1 MINNDL
7 LSFRMDSKKRVFN
20 KYLLY
25 FCAMQN
31 KQTFEFEF
39 IVLMAS
45 LMSIVALSIDA
56 LLPALPE
63 IGASLGVTNTNDN
76 QLLITMIFLGLG
88 FGQLLFG
95 PLSDSFGRKPIVY
108 FGFFVFIIAT
118 LICVTTNSF
127 EMMIIGRILQGVGL
141 SSPRTLSIAIV
152 RDSYSG
158 NYMAKI
164 LSIVVMV
171 FILVPVIAPAL
182 GQFLLNFYNWE
193 SIFYVTLIYGVLVM
207 FWFWKR
213 QPETLPKVKRVKLTP
228 SLFIDGTKEFLKYK
242 NAVAFTLVSGFITG
256 SFMVYLST
264 SQQIFEQ
271 QYNLADLFPY
281 IFASLAISVGLATY
295 LNSRLVVK
303 YGMWRIA
310 YFGTIAYVIISVL
323 YVVLFWSGTNP
334 SIGILMSFF
343 ALQFFAIGFL
353 FGNLRALAMQP
364 LGHIAGIGAAI
375 NGFVSTVMAVPIAN
389 YIGSFV
395 IDSVLPLFIG
405 FSVFGALSLLV
416 FLRLKMSRT

>member
-1 MINNDL
+1 
-7 LSFRMDSKKRVFN
+7 
-20 KYLLY
+20 
-25 FCAMQN
+25 MQN

-39 IVLMAS
+39 VALMAA

-63 IGASLGVTNTNDN
+63 IGSALGVSNPNNN

-88 FGQLLFG
+88 FGQLIFG
-95 PLSDSFGRKPIVY
+95 PLSDSFGRKPM
-108 FGFFVFIIAT
+108 VFIGFTVFVIAT
-118 LICVTTNSF
+118 IICVTPDSF
-127 EMMIIGRILQGVGL
+127 EMMIIGRVLQGVGL

-171 FILVPVIAPAL
+171 FILVPIIAPAL

-193 SIFYVTLIYGVLVM
+193 SIFYVNLIFGVLVM

-213 QPETLPKVKRVKLTP
+213 QPETLANTNRVRF
-228 SLFIDGTKEFLKYK
+228 SARMFIDGTKEFFKHK
-242 NAVAFTLVSGFITG
+242 DAVAFTFVSGFITG

-264 SQQIFEQ
+264 SQQIFQ
-271 QYNLADLFPY
+271 VQYNLAELFPY
-281 IFASLAISVGLATY
+281 IFASLAVSVGLATY
-295 LNSRLVVK
+295 LNSILVVK

-310 YFGTIAYVIISVL
+310 YIGTIAYAIISVL
-323 YVVLFWSGTNP
+323 YVVMFWSGANP
-334 SIGILMSFF
+334 SIFVLISFL
-343 ALQFFAIGFL
+343 AMQFFAIGFL

-364 LGHIAGIGAAI
+364 IGHIAGIGAAI
-375 NGFVSTVMAVPIAN
+375 NGFISTVMAVPIAN

-395 IDSVLPLFIG
+395 TDSVLPLFIG
-405 FSVFGALSLLV
+405 FSIFGILSLLI
-416 FLRLKMSRT
+416 FLRLKVSKT

>member
-1 MINNDL
+1 
-7 LSFRMDSKKRVFN
+7 
-20 KYLLY
+20 
-25 FCAMQN
+25 MQN

-39 IVLMAS
+39 VALMAA

-63 IGASLGVTNTNDN
+63 IGSALGVSNPNNN

-88 FGQLLFG
+88 FGQLIFG
-95 PLSDSFGRKPIVY
+95 PLSDSFGRKPM
-108 FGFFVFIIAT
+108 VFIGFTVFVIAT
-118 LICVTTNSF
+118 IICVTTDSF
-127 EMMIIGRILQGVGL
+127 EMMIIGRVLQGVGL
-141 SSPRTLSIAIV
+141 STPRTLSIAIV

-171 FILVPVIAPAL
+171 FILVPIIAPAL

-193 SIFYVTLIYGVLVM
+193 SIFYVNLIFGVLVM

-213 QPETLPKVKRVKLTP
+213 QPETLANTNRVRF
-228 SLFIDGTKEFLKYK
+228 SARMFIDGTKEFFKHK
-242 NAVAFTLVSGFITG
+242 DAVAFTFVSGFITG

-264 SQQIFEQ
+264 SQQIFQ
-271 QYNLADLFPY
+271 VQYNLAELFPY
-281 IFASLAISVGLATY
+281 IFASLAVSVGLATY
-295 LNSRLVVK
+295 LNSILVVK

-310 YFGTIAYVIISVL
+310 YIGTIAYAIISVL
-323 YVVLFWSGTNP
+323 YVVMFWSGANP
-334 SIGILMSFF
+334 SIFVLISFL
-343 ALQFFAIGFL
+343 AMQFFAIGFL

-364 LGHIAGIGAAI
+364 IGHIAGIGAAI
-375 NGFVSTVMAVPIAN
+375 NGFISTVMAVPIAN

-395 IDSVLPLFIG
+395 TDSVLPLFIG
-405 FSVFGALSLLV
+405 FSIFGILSLLI
-416 FLRLKMSRT
+416 FL